1 MMSDNEKSQR
11 VYNSSSIYLCAPVN
25 ALVEGI
31 FEQNVS
37 FSEVKKHGDF
47 GLGTFDKLDGE
58 MVMLDG
64 IIYQI
69 DGQGQVKV
77 IDDNSVQTPFVCV
90 TFFKPL
96 SAEDLSEIMKYD
108 QFLQWLH
115 TLMPSPNIFYAFK
128 IEGLFN
134 RVKVRSVSKQESL
147 RPLVEIAAE
156 QSIYNFNKVRGI
168 VAGFY
173 TPSFMSSLNVPGLHL
188 HFLSEDRTGGGHLLE
203 CEPEQVKVEVQLI
216 SRFEMSMP
224 LTLDYLTWDFKRD
237 TEKDLDKVER

>member
-1 MMSDNEKSQR
+1 MISSEKSKS
-11 VYNSSSIYLCAPVN
+11 VVNSSIYLCAPVN

-31 FEQNVS
+31 FEQKVP

-64 IIYQI
+64 TVYQI
-69 DGQGQVKV
+69 DGQGRVKV
-77 IDDNSVQTPFVCV
+77 IEDEAAQTPFVCV
-90 TFFKPL
+90 TYFNPL
-96 SAEDLSEIMKYD
+96 SVESLNEVMGYE

-115 TLMPSPNIFYAFK
+115 TLMPSPNIFYAFR

-134 RVKVRSVSKQESL
+134 RVRVRSVSKQESL

-156 QSIYNFNKVRGI
+156 QSIFNFNNVQGI

-173 TPSFMSSLNVPGLHL
+173 TPSFMGSLNVPGLHL
-188 HFLSEDRTGGGHLLE
+188 HFISDDRTGGGHLLE
-203 CEPEQVKVEVQLI
+203 CEPEQVKVAVQLI
-216 SRFEMSMP
+216 NRFEMSMP

-237 TEKDLDKVER
+237 TEKDLEKVER

>member
-1 MMSDNEKSQR
+1 MSSTKSGKSTK
-11 VYNSSSIYLCAPVN
+11 SSSVYLCAPVN

-31 FEQNVS
+31 FEQKVP

-64 IIYQI
+64 AIYQI
-69 DGQGQVKV
+69 DGQGQVRV
-77 IDDNSVQTPFVCV
+77 IEDESAQTPFACV
-90 TFFKPL
+90 TYFNPL
-96 SAEDLSEIMKYD
+96 SVESLNETMGYD

-115 TLMPSPNIFYAFK
+115 TLMPSPNIFYAFR

-156 QSIYNFNKVRGI
+156 QSIFNFSKVRGT

-188 HFLSEDRTGGGHLLE
+188 HFLSVDRTGGGHLLE
-203 CEPEQVKVEVQLI
+203 CEPEQVKVAVQLI

-237 TEKDLDKVER
+237 IEKDLDKVER

>member
-1 MMSDNEKSQR
+1 MGSSEKSR
-11 VYNSSSIYLCAPVN
+11 SGLNSSIYLCAPVN

-31 FEQNVS
+31 FEQKVP

-64 IIYQI
+64 TVYQI
-69 DGQGQVKV
+69 DGQGQVRV
-77 IDDNSVQTPFVCV
+77 IEDEAAQTPFVCV
-90 TFFKPL
+90 THFKPL
-96 SAEDLSEIMKYD
+96 SVENLNEVMGYE
-108 QFLQWLH
+108 QFLQWLY
-115 TLMPSPNIFYAFK
+115 TLMPSPNIFYAFR
-128 IEGLFN
+128 IEGLF
-134 RVKVRSVSKQESL
+134 RQVKVRSVSKQESL

-156 QSIYNFNKVRGI
+156 QSIFNFNNVKGT

-173 TPSFMSSLNVPGLHL
+173 TPSFMASLNVPGLHL
-188 HFLSEDRTGGGHLLE
+188 HFLSDDRTGGGHLLE
-203 CEPEQVKVEVQLI
+203 CEPAQVEVEVQLI

>member
-1 MMSDNEKSQR
+1 MGSRECSKTIKN
-11 VYNSSSIYLCAPVN
+11 SSIYLCAPVN

-31 FEQNVS
+31 FEQKVL

-64 IIYQI
+64 TIYQI

-77 IDDNSVQTPFVCV
+77 VEGEAAQTPFVCV

-96 SAEDLSEIMKYD
+96 SVESLNEEMGYD
-108 QFLQWLH
+108 HFLQWLH
-115 TLMPSPNIFYAFK
+115 NLMPSPNIFYAFR
-128 IEGLFN
+128 IDGLFK

-156 QSIYNFNKVRGI
+156 QSIFNFKNVQGT

-173 TPSFMSSLNVPGLHL
+173 TPSFMASLNVPGLHL
-188 HFLSEDRTGGGHLLE
+188 HYLSADRTGGGHLLE
-203 CEPEQVKVEVQLI
+203 CEPKQVEVAVQLI
-216 SRFEMSMP
+216 SRLEMSLP
-224 LTLDYLTWDFKRD
+224 LTLDYLTWEFSRD
-237 TEKDLDKVER
+237 TEKDLEKVER